1 MAVATSATVHEAA
14 KVMSEHRVSSLLVM
28 DGERLAGIL
37 TDRDLR
43 TRVLAAGVDP
53 GVGVTGVMTADPVT
67 GGVDALAFE
76 VLLEMVARH
85 IHHLPI
91 VDAAGRP
98 VGIVT
103 ATDLLRLE
111 QANPVYLAGDIARQ
125 PDVAGVARVSTR
137 LPQVVQALVEQDA
150 SADDIGRVITAVG
163 DAVERRVIALA
174 EAELGPPPV
183 PYCWVALGSRA
194 RLEQALAADQDNAII
209 LDDAMRPE
217 HAAWF
222 EALATG

>member
-1 MAVATSATVHEAA
+1 
-14 KVMSEHRVSSLLVM
+14 
-28 DGERLAGIL
+28 
-37 TDRDLR
+37 
-43 TRVLAAGVDP
+43 
-53 GVGVTGVMTADPVT
+53 
-67 GGVDALAFE
+67 
-76 VLLEMVARH
+76 MVARH

-111 QANPVYLAGDIARQ
+111 HANPVYLAGDIARQ
-125 PDVAGVARVSTR
+125 PDVAGVARVSSR
-137 LPQVVQALVEQDA
+137 MPQVVRALVEQDA

-163 DAVERRVIALA
+163 DAVERRVIGLA

-183 PYCWVALGSRA
+183 PFCWVALGSRA

-209 LDDAMRPE
+209 LDDAVRPE

-222 EALATG
+222 EALATRVRGLVACGYPPCTDDVTATNPRGGSRCPGGAGVLVVDAAAGAGRAARREHLLRHAAGAR